1 MTVNAASP
9 AVTHDDGVQ
18 NHTFVRGLARRIP
31 SALGGAIV
39 SLLAVLVFLFWAYTL
54 VVVWIGHGELS
65 TPLFQTTIAALLVVG
80 VAWFARRTL
89 AWLGLF
95 VLAAAW
101 CVVSILPL
109 VAIAQVILQAG
120 LIALMAAAAVFAVVA
135 AEQAEKPRF

>member
-31 SALGGAIV
+31 TALGGAVV

-54 VVVWIGHGELS
+54 VVTWIGHGELS
-65 TPLFQTTIAALLVVG
+65 TPFFQTTVAALLVVG
-80 VAWFARRTL
+80 VAFYARKTL
-89 AWLGLF
+89 AWLGLL

-109 VAIAQVILQAG
+109 VPIWQVILQAG
-120 LIALMAAAAVFAVVA
+120 LVALMAASAVFAVVA